1 VIYIAE
7 VGKVELPIYW
17 EEYLETSK
25 VFKNLPEDYYAAK
38 ECYNI
43 NPDEVMEELLTN
55 LPETH
60 AFRPY
65 VAMLKANGS
74 EEIAGIVEKEK
85 INEQTPPEFMTS

>member
-1 VIYIAE
+1 MIYIAE

-65 VAMLKANGS
+65 VAMLKANGRGR
-74 EEIAGIVEKEK
+74 EPA
-85 INEQTPPEFMTS
+85 